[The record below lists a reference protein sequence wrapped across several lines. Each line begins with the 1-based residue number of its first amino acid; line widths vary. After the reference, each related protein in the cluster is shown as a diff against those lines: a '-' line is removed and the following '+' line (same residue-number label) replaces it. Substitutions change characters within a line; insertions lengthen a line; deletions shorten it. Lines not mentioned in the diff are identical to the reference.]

1 MAAATTKART
11 STKQA
16 PKAEPQTQTLTKS
29 ERDRLYAPNTSTV
42 WVSYIKPISNTT
54 TGFSFPG
61 RDSVKVVVDGEF
73 KKFSQD
79 AGWFDIWDSKSED
92 VPERLG
98 NDFVAVLEEHG
109 SVMVKLYWEWTSRQD
124 QLLEINEH
132 NERTGKGFKKIIF
145 RNPPKRRVL
154 AYDIIMHGKNTPS
167 KDAEVPEAPAYGADC
182 DNQEEIP
189 F

>member
-29 ERDRLYAPNTSTV
+29 ERDRQYAPNTSTV
-42 WVSYIKPISNTT
+42 WVNYIQPIASTT
-54 TGFSFPG
+54 TGFSFPT
-61 RDSVKVVVDGEF
+61 RASVKVLVNGEF
-73 KKFSQD
+73 KKYRHEG
-79 AGWFDIWDSKSED
+79 GWFDIWDSKDGSN
-92 VPERLG
+92 RLG
-98 NDFVAVLEEHG
+98 NDFNAVIAEHG

-124 QLLEINEH
+124 QVIEVDQY
-132 NERTGKGFKKIIF
+132 NERTGNTFKKIIF
-145 RNPPKRRVL
+145 KNEPKRRVL
-154 AYDIIMHGKNTPS
+154 AYDIIMFGDETRS
-167 KDAEVPEAPAYGADC
+167 QDAQAPESPAYGADC